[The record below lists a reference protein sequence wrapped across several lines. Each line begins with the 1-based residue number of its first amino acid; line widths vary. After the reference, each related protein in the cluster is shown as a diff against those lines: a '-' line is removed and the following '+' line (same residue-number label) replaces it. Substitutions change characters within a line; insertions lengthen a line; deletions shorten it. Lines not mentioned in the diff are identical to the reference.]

1 MMTFLYNCRT
11 NGLTQSQ
18 LSKEL
23 EVKGNNFFYV
33 VKSLESQGLLVR
45 HSSILRKKDLDADE
59 GTGMKCTSTNLMHL
73 SRYATH
79 LNMNSQQ
86 KLEIT
91 QTESPSP
98 VNMDDKDEG
107 LCVQRDTIGNFYQ
120 NDVQIRDY
128 MSAMR
133 AVCDRLEESSDKVNV
148 FFVFCF
154 LF

>member
-1 MMTFLYNCRT
+1 MTFLCNCRT

-45 HSSILRKKDLDADE
+45 HSSLLRKKDLEAEE

-73 SRYATH
+73 SRYAKH

-91 QTESPSP
+91 QTELP
-98 VNMDDKDEG
+98 VNMDSKDEG
-107 LCVQRDTIGNFYQ
+107 LCVQSDTIGNFYQ
-120 NDVQIRDY
+120 NDVKIRDY
-128 MSAMR
+128 MAAMR

-148 FFVFCF
+148 FFVFSF